1 MACWKVVGGADKGGI
16 LVRQGQALASP
27 ATDERLA
34 TDSVVEELQLA
45 GDRLNYQLVKGTGPQ
60 TGWVSIRISGKD
72 LLVKTDLP
80 SAPKD
85 VEVAAILSTE
95 DAAMSSPAPLKPSQS
110 AELEASSG
118 EGVVESVDDPAS
130 GNGVSSAAPCA
141 APESEDSRPGCEAQ
155 VTELGN
161 VEFADEEDDA
171 AEAPSAPE
179 PETPPAEVPLPAA
192 EQSAETRVGSQV
204 EIRGLKS
211 KPELNGRR
219 AVVALYDE
227 AAGRFEVK
235 LEGPMAD
242 DRVRCKPENLLL
254 VIARQ
259 STKKLEGDANFKEG
273 RLDQAVACY
282 TQALQEDAKGDVEL
296 AATIHSNLAAT
307 YAKKQDHVKALEEAN
322 HAIKL
327 RPDWAKGH
335 SRRGLSL
342 LSLGREAEAQA
353 SYIQAVKGD
362 PVTES
367 YLAGLGQAT

>member
-85 VEVAAILSTE
+85 VEVA
-95 DAAMSSPAPLKPSQS
+95 
-110 AELEASSG
+110 ASSG

-335 SRRGLSL
+335 SLSMFQITVCCDLLVVLWLLLLLLWLLLLVCCCLQCCSL
-342 LSLGREAEAQA
+342 LLHCHVCPQ
-353 SYIQAVKGD
+353 
-362 PVTES
+362 P
-367 YLAGLGQAT
+367 